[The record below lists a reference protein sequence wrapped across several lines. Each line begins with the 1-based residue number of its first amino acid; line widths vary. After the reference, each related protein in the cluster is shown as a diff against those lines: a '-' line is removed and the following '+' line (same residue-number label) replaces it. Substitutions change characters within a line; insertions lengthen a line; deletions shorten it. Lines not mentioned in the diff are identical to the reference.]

1 MAFSNRLPVCHR
13 FVSHVDHMHMA
24 FIVQVCKF
32 AHGCIL
38 PEKEHKVSI
47 SVCFFASLR
56 ERLGR
61 DREELDYQPGLTAAD
76 VWSRVAGGVE
86 LPNALVAINHTHA
99 SMQDTVEDG
108 DEIAFFPPVTGG

>member
-1 MAFSNRLPVCHR
+1 
-13 FVSHVDHMHMA
+13 
-24 FIVQVCKF
+24 
-32 AHGCIL
+32 
-38 PEKEHKVSI
+38 VSI

-61 DREELDYQPGLTAAD
+61 DQEQLEYQPGLTAAEI
-76 VWSRVAGGVE
+76 WSNVASGIEV
-86 LPNALVAINHTHA
+86 PNVLVAINQVHA

>member
-1 MAFSNRLPVCHR
+1 MGE
-13 FVSHVDHMHMA
+13 
-24 FIVQVCKF
+24 F

-61 DREELDYQPGLTAAD
+61 DQEQLEYQPGLTAAD
-76 VWSRVAGGVE
+76 IWSRVAGDAGVVKV
-86 LPNALVAINHTHA
+86 LVAINQTHA
-99 SMQDTVEDG
+99 SMQDAVQDG
-108 DEIAFFPPVTGG
+108 DEVAFFPPVTGG